1 MRERRDVRAKYL
13 LAEDALA
20 RRHTEE
26 KRRLRNGFCFAIK
39 MPACSPS
46 PGMGARFAT
55 ASHGPLLTL

>member
-39 MPACSPS
+39 MPADP
-46 PGMGARFAT
+46 PPWGEVRDGA
-55 ASHGPLLTL
+55 